1 MEELSFFEKLVVL
14 YENFL
19 SHPLFVLLFLVPIV
33 LLFLQKKHGK
43 KIFVIA
49 YFLVIFVL
57 LISFGDIIFKLFD
70 NLMDGLFMFLYF
82 PNFITLFLVVVICS
96 LIALVSLLGKKI
108 NKVSKVINYVSFGIV
123 QTLFSLILITVR
135 MNKINIYKDNALYT
149 NKDVLTLMQLLI
161 GAFSIQVLSIVI
173 IKLINKATNVLDS
186 KANISSNVMKQVN
199 NLSKTKIKPIN
210 IDNNKV
216 GFINIADKS
225 LTSRP
230 LLKPFKFDINK
241 IESIHF
247 SEYLFSPKAYS
258 ILDFPNQDVTYSN
271 ELLQKKLYN
280 RVDVDYNKNFNL
292 NVLDSIYKN
301 FKLDNRNFYYL
312 NEVIKRR
319 KLKPVILDSNKF
331 VYLKIKDSTFKK
343 VILENNGLY
352 YLNENRNRDFR
363 IIKLDSNRIVSLNI
377 PKSSFKILSLDNR
390 DFSYLNSV
398 PSKGYSAS
406 DLNYNKDVLLEV
418 PKKDYNISSI
428 DSNKSVS
435 MDVLGKSYSNVSLE
449 DKDFGY
455 LNNVPSKGYSA
466 SDLNYN
472 KDVLLEVPKKDY
484 NISSIDSSKSVSMD
498 VLGKSYSNV
507 SLEDKD
513 FGYLNNVPSKGYSA
527 SDLNYNK
534 DVLLEVPK
542 KDYNISSID
551 SSKSVSMN
559 VLGETNSANML
570 NKDNG
575 EEFKF
580 DDSLFKEKAKPFD
593 YLEEKKINDVSPKPS
608 LYDKMFNSKP
618 EVDNKPLVPFMV
630 FPKAEVSPVKL
641 IDNLQII
648 DVQSTLDTVIK
659 CNLMKNVHLR
669 TYEKI
674 TVSNLNI
681 CNFKLLSDVVKKYKI
696 VRKQVN

>member
-1 MEELSFFEKLVVL
+1 
-14 YENFL
+14 
-19 SHPLFVLLFLVPIV
+19 
-33 LLFLQKKHGK
+33 
-43 KIFVIA
+43 
-49 YFLVIFVL
+49 
-57 LISFGDIIFKLFD
+57 
-70 NLMDGLFMFLYF
+70 
-82 PNFITLFLVVVICS
+82 
-96 LIALVSLLGKKI
+96 
-108 NKVSKVINYVSFGIV
+108 
-123 QTLFSLILITVR
+123 
-135 MNKINIYKDNALYT
+135 
-149 NKDVLTLMQLLI
+149 
-161 GAFSIQVLSIVI
+161 
-173 IKLINKATNVLDS
+173 
-186 KANISSNVMKQVN
+186 
-199 NLSKTKIKPIN
+199 
-210 IDNNKV
+210 
-216 GFINIADKS
+216 
-225 LTSRP
+225 
-230 LLKPFKFDINK
+230 
-241 IESIHF
+241 
-247 SEYLFSPKAYS
+247 
-258 ILDFPNQDVTYSN
+258 
-271 ELLQKKLYN
+271 
-280 RVDVDYNKNFNL
+280 
-292 NVLDSIYKN
+292 
-301 FKLDNRNFYYL
+301 
-312 NEVIKRR
+312 
-319 KLKPVILDSNKF
+319 
-331 VYLKIKDSTFKK
+331 
-343 VILENNGLY
+343 
-352 YLNENRNRDFR
+352 
-363 IIKLDSNRIVSLNI
+363 
-377 PKSSFKILSLDNR
+377 
-390 DFSYLNSV
+390 
-398 PSKGYSAS
+398 
-406 DLNYNKDVLLEV
+406 
-418 PKKDYNISSI
+418 
-428 DSNKSVS
+428 
-435 MDVLGKSYSNVSLE
+435 
-449 DKDFGY
+449 Y